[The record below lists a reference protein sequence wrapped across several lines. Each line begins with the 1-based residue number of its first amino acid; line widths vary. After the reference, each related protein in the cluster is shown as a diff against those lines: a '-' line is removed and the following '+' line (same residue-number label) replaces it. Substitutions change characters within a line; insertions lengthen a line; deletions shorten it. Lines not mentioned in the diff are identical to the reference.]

1 MPSSTQVRFIDRVQF
16 ADGQRLLASDLQAL
30 EEYQR
35 EMRWLHN
42 RSLHQPGVASGF
54 AVRGEKGAPAL
65 VIEPGYAI
73 DALGRE
79 LVLAEPHTEPV
90 PPVAGD
96 GAGNPVLFDLT
107 VSYSATLPE
116 SERRSAPCSN
126 ATHAVRLQELP
137 VFCWVRV
144 GSPDAASLRRQ
155 IESGERILLARVEVL
170 NCQLHQRVSIA
181 QRRNA
186 KPSLHPYVFAACSEV
201 TWEIENDQVGVHG
214 IRVRAAGGVSTK
226 AAGFR
231 TAPHYFASLRDAHKI
246 EIERDGSRET
256 VLIETFAEIS
266 NPQPERFDFSVLI
279 PRFLFNGTNTSIEE
293 VRTAIDERIQDE
305 EKGLAWRI
313 EWFGVEG

>member
-16 ADGQRLLASDLQAL
+16 ADGQRLLASDLQTL

-116 SERRSAPCSN
+116 AERRGVPCSN

-144 GSPDAASLRRQ
+144 GSPDAGSLRRQ

-170 NCQLHQRVSIA
+170 NCQLHQPVSIA

-186 KPSLHPYVFAACSEV
+186 KPSLHPYVFAACCSEV
-201 TWEIENDQVGVHG
+201 DWEIEDDQVGVHG
-214 IRVRAAGGVSTK
+214 IRLRPKNGVSTK
-226 AAGFR
+226 VAGFR

-246 EIERDGSRET
+246 QIQRHGSQHT
-256 VLIETFAEIS
+256 VPIETFAEIS

-279 PRFLFNGTNTSIEE
+279 PRLLFNGTGVSID
-293 VRTAIDERIQDE
+293 VVFGAIKKLTEDGD
-305 EKGLAWRI
+305 LAWRI